1 MTAVQPGTAAKA
13 GAKPAGRR
21 TETVGRGVAP
31 EFVVSPALLDAV
43 SPSGA
48 SGGVVLGSG
57 PQGEPLTVS
66 LLRATPTR
74 VVVVG
79 GLYLARQVALRAMA
93 TGAWVVV
100 ATGRPAAWQVLGKAA
115 GTDLEGRP
123 VPLVQVRRLAPVELP
138 RASEDGPLLVV
149 HDGGAVPQE
158 LFPPR
163 SPWQTTMYVLP
174 YLHPQAAVTANS
186 ADLVLLQR
194 LPVGQAQLA
203 ARIWRLPPHLMQQLT
218 ALKDDGMVALGHNLW
233 LPMRLVTT
241 QSEQQILGP
250 VRRGD

>member
-1 MTAVQPGTAAKA
+1 MPGLSF
-13 GAKPAGRR
+13 RR
-21 TETVGRGVAP
+21 
-31 EFVVSPALLDAV
+31 
-43 SPSGA
+43 
-48 SGGVVLGSG
+48 SGGSGGMVLGSG
-57 PQGEPLTVS
+57 PHGEPLTVS
-66 LLRATPTR
+66 ALRPAPTR

-93 TGAWVVV
+93 TGAWVIV
-100 ATGRPAAWQVLGKAA
+100 ATGRPAAWQALAKAA
-115 GTDLEGRP
+115 GVGPDGRP
-123 VPLVQVRRLAPVELP
+123 VPIVQVRRLAPVELP

-174 YLHPQAAVTANS
+174 YLHPQAEVTANS

-203 ARIWRLPPHLMQQLT
+203 ARIWRLPPQMMQQLT
-218 ALKDDGMVALGHNLW
+218 SLKDDGVVALGHNLW

-241 QSEQQILGP
+241 QREQQILGP

>member
-1 MTAVQPGTAAKA
+1 MSRGMSRSRLTEAAS
-13 GAKPAGRR
+13 
-21 TETVGRGVAP
+21 RGVAP
-31 EFVVSPALLDAV
+31 EFIVEPRMLDAV
-43 SPSGA
+43 SPSGT
-48 SGGVVLGSG
+48 SGGMVLGSG
-57 PQGEPLTVS
+57 PHGEPLTLS
-66 LLRATPTR
+66 ALRSAPTR

-79 GLYLARQVALRAMA
+79 GLYLARQVALRSMA

-100 ATGRPAAWQVLGKAA
+100 ATGRPIAWQVLAKAA
-115 GTDLEGRP
+115 GTGPDGRP
-123 VPLVQVRRLAPVELP
+123 VPLVQIRRLAPVELP

-149 HDGGAVPQE
+149 HDGTAVPQE

-174 YLHPQAAVTANS
+174 YLHPQAAATANS

-203 ARIWRLPPHLMQQLT
+203 ARIWRLPPAMVQHLT
-218 ALKDDGMVALGHNLW
+218 VLKDDEVVALGHNLW

-241 QSEQQILGP
+241 QREQQILGP

>member
-1 MTAVQPGTAAKA
+1 VS
-13 GAKPAGRR
+13 RR
-21 TETVGRGVAP
+21 SEVANPGVAP
-31 EFVVSPALLDAV
+31 EFVVSPEMLDAV
-43 SPSGA
+43 SPSA
-48 SGGVVLGSG
+48 NSGGMVLGSG
-57 PQGEPLTVS
+57 PQGEPLAISV
-66 LLRATPTR
+66 LRPSPIR
-74 VVVVG
+74 IVLVG

-100 ATGRPAAWQVLGKAA
+100 ATGRPAAWQVLAKAA
-115 GTDLEGRP
+115 GTTPDGRP
-123 VPLVQVRRLAPVELP
+123 APVVQIRRLAPVELP

-163 SPWQTTMYVLP
+163 SAWQTTVYVLP
-174 YLHPQAAVTANS
+174 YLHPQAADLANS
-186 ADLVLLQR
+186 ADLVLLQA

-203 ARIWRLPPHLMQQLT
+203 ASLWRLPPPMAQQLT
-218 ALKDDGMVALGHNLW
+218 ALGDDGVVALGHNMW